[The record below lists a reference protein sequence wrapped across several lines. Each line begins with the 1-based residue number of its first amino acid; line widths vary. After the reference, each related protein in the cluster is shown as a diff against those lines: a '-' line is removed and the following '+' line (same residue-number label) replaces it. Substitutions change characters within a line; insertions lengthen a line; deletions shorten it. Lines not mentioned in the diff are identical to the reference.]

1 MSRINVMRHSEWS
14 SDQTLGAV
22 YRGTVEEYTQKYN
35 AMTPYYFDNIQ
46 HEIQHKNKKPS
57 KHQTFQELLTGIGP
71 VTSAL
76 PMRRSTD

>member
-1 MSRINVMRHSEWS
+1 MRHSEWS

-57 KHQTFQELLTGIGP
+57 KH
-71 VTSAL
+71 
-76 PMRRSTD
+76 